1 MNPVSPVAPVG
12 LGQGVK
18 GEASLKEYKKMAK
31 KSTKGKTWDILAKEL
46 LTDAQTLTFEQ
57 MWQLSGRGSKQE
69 AVISL
74 ATIAPDTQKLHQI
87 KEAWEWQTTEW
98 DNQDTPAKF
107 RSHLSSWLNKG
118 KWAEQLP
125 PRRKDQPK
133 DPAFCKCGSPATH
146 RHPESLCTPCYA
158 EKYSTIN
165 WRGETRPYLDV
176 LQESLAESG
185 LSIQEGETL
194 GEFAERCKQKLTAS
208 PFLKQEGAVGM
219 DEGKRL
225 RGNYG

>member
-1 MNPVSPVAPVG
+1 
-12 LGQGVK
+12 
-18 GEASLKEYKKMAK
+18 MAR
-31 KSTKGKTWDILAKEL
+31 KSTKGKTWDVLAKEL

-74 ATIAPDTQKLHQI
+74 ATIAPDAQKLHQI

-125 PRRKDQPK
+125 PRRKDQPV
-133 DPAFCKCGSPATH
+133 DPKFCACGRPATQIH
-146 RHPESLCTPCYA
+146 FGLCATCYI
-158 EKYSTIN
+158 EKYSTITMN
-165 WRGETRPYLDV
+165 GETRPYVDV
-176 LQESLAESG
+176 LKESLAEKG
-185 LSIQEGETL
+185 LSMQEGETT
-194 GEFAERCKQKLTAS
+194 GEFAERCKQRLTTS
-208 PFLKQEGAVGM
+208 PFLKQKATVGV

-225 RGNYG
+225 RGNNS